1 MGAGASAQDVPQGRI
16 LMHDVPV
23 PEGVGAGDEFEFEHN
38 GHMFKATV
46 PKGAKAG
53 LKVIKVKVAVAREK
67 KEPVP
72 KNLKPGETF
81 EAILSEEKNIKVTL
95 ECPKVKRPGQVLTCK
110 WIESLGA
117 PKESAEGTAV
127 PEEAYAHQVV
137 PEIWSDGAPP
147 DDHSGVSACP
157 DQAERL
163 MHYFQDADLE
173 GTGELTFPELCM
185 LCDNMGVGLSKEEVA
200 QLYGK
205 IDVDDSHS
213 ISLVEIIAAAPV
225 LFPTI
230 AAPDKVELGWEIMCY
245 FDGAGYYQGIVMEC
259 ELKNTEEISS
269 E

>member
-1 MGAGASAQDVPQGRI
+1 MCNNTDSDP
-16 LMHDVPV
+16 
-23 PEGVGAGDEFEFEHN
+23 
-38 GHMFKATV
+38 
-46 PKGAKAG
+46 
-53 LKVIKVKVAVAREK
+53 
-67 KEPVP
+67 
-72 KNLKPGETF
+72 
-81 EAILSEEKNIKVTL
+81 
-95 ECPKVKRPGQVLTCK
+95 
-110 WIESLGA
+110 SL
-117 PKESAEGTAV
+117 
-127 PEEAYAHQVV
+127 
-137 PEIWSDGAPP
+137 P
-147 DDHSGVSACP
+147 DDGKLHSNIVCP
-157 DQAERL
+157 VRVDALPDGTLPDLQTASEAERL